1 VYIDDDELRSLFK
14 AESTEHLL
22 RLDRLLRRLEEKPG
36 DDAALADSLR
46 VAHSLKGAA
55 RMVGVTGAEAVAHRL
70 EDLLGAVRRGEA
82 TMTGSLVDRC
92 FRALDAVHGF
102 VREAV
107 SGKAARISVAD
118 VLAAL
123 ESDAEEPDDSIDDT
137 VFQVETIRVDPHRLD
152 KLMTDAGELVV
163 ARTRVLGRLGE
174 LAQLVDDAERG
185 GASVALRQRLGR
197 LHDEMS
203 DDAAQLEGVT
213 ARLEE
218 GVSAIRLMPFS
229 AVFDLF
235 PRMVRDI
242 ARDRQRQARLEIQ
255 GSMVTADKRI
265 VEELKDPLMHL
276 MRNSIDH
283 GIEPPAERIAA
294 GKSPEAVLR
303 VRAIQDGDHIV
314 VSVSDDGRGLDAG
327 AIRRT
332 AVARGLIDEADAGAL
347 SDADAHRLIF
357 IQGFSTAAAVTEL
370 SGRGV
375 GLDVV
380 KRTVER
386 LEGTV
391 SVDSTPG
398 RGSTFLFRLPVTLAA
413 TRVLV
418 VAAAGER
425 YALPL
430 SSVVTTIRVEVGD
443 VVTTDGED
451 TIQFGGRPVPLAT
464 LARLL
469 ERPTSMVGH
478 APWTCVVVAD
488 GTNVAA
494 LRVTALVDERELIV
508 KPNGG
513 LLKRV
518 RNVFG
523 ATILPSGAVCHVL
536 NVSDLLKTLQA
547 QREAARAAA
556 PRVPAK
562 PASTCV
568 VLLAEDSLTT
578 RIWEKR
584 LLESAGY
591 EVVTAVDGQDALEKF
606 PTRTFDAVVTDVQMP
621 NLDGLGLVEAIRRDE
636 RHRSVPIVLVTSL
649 DSEEDRQR
657 GLEAGA
663 DAYLVKSTVDRQQ
676 LVDTLKRLIG

>member
-1 VYIDDDELRSLFK
+1 VFIDDDELRSLFK

-36 DDAALADSLR
+36 DEAALADSLR

-55 RMVGVTGAEAVAHRL
+55 RMVGVAGAEAVAHRL
-70 EDLLGAVRRGEA
+70 EDLLGAVRRGET

-123 ESDAEEPDDSIDDT
+123 ESDAGEPDDAIDDT

-152 KLMTDAGELVV
+152 RLMTEAGELVV

-174 LAQLVDDAERG
+174 LSQLVDDAERG

-197 LHDEMS
+197 LHDEMT
-203 DDAAQLEGVT
+203 DDVAQLEGVT

-242 ARDRQRQARLEIQ
+242 ARDRHRQARLEIQ

-283 GIEPPAERIAA
+283 GIEPPDERVAA
-294 GKSPEAVLR
+294 GKRPEAVLR
-303 VRAIQDGDHIV
+303 VRAIQDGDHII
-314 VSVSDDGRGLDAG
+314 VSVSDDGRGLNPA
-327 AIRRT
+327 AIRGT
-332 AVARGLIDEADAGAL
+332 AVARGLIEAADAGAM
-347 SDADAHRLIF
+347 SDADVHRLIF
-357 IQGFSTAAAVTEL
+357 VQGFSTAAAVTEL

-398 RGSTFLFRLPVTLAA
+398 RGSTFTLRLPVTLAA

-418 VAAAGER
+418 VAAAGEL

-430 SSVVTTIRVEVGD
+430 SSVVTTVRVEVGD
-443 VVTTDGED
+443 VVTTNGEEFV
-451 TIQFGGRPVPLAT
+451 QFDGRPVPLAT
-464 LARLL
+464 LARIL
-469 ERPTSMVGH
+469 ERPTSMIGH

-488 GTNVAA
+488 GTNMAA
-494 LRVTALVDERELIV
+494 LRVTTLVDERELIV

-536 NVSDLLKTLQA
+536 NASDLLKSLHA
-547 QREAARAAA
+547 HREAARTSV
-556 PRVPAK
+556 PRPTPK
-562 PASTCV
+562 PASACV
-568 VLLAEDSLTT
+568 VLLAEDSITT
-578 RIWEKR
+578 RIWEQR

-591 EVVTAVDGQDALEKF
+591 EVVTAVDGQDALDKF
-606 PTRTFDAVVTDVQMP
+606 GTRAFDAVVTDVQMP

-636 RHRSVPIVLVTSL
+636 RHRSLPIVLVTSL
-649 DSEEDRQR
+649 DSEEDRRR